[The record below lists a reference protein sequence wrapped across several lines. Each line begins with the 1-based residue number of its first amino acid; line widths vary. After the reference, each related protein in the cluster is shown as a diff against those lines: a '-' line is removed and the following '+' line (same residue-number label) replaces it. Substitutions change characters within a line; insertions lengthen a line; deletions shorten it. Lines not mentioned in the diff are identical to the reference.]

1 MLTSTYSQIAIS
13 IEQNNAHKMLD
24 SLKDNIQKAA
34 WNYRQYYDL
43 DEVNS
48 SLRKLLDFNHY
59 CRQRKVE
66 TLMIPAIRRCSND
79 MHRFIAELDFLGLDP
94 LKDIHL
100 MFREKQIEKN
110 LDEISAEKLLTL
122 MEQYC
127 HNFSKRLEKEEL
139 ELFPI
144 ARRVLSND
152 DWFCIAVDCMSDEPS
167 NLKIDYIESED
178 IALPLKHVP
187 AILH

>member
-1 MLTSTYSQIAIS
+1 MLTATYSQIAIS
-13 IEQNNAHKMLD
+13 IEQKNAHKMLD
-24 SLKDNIQKAA
+24 SLKETIQKAT
-34 WNYRQYYDL
+34 WNYKQYFDVE
-43 DEVNS
+43 EVNS

-66 TLMIPAIRRCSND
+66 TLMIPAIRRSSND
-79 MHRFIAELDFLGLDP
+79 LHRFIAELDLLGLDP
-94 LKDIHL
+94 LKDIHF
-100 MFREKQIEKN
+100 MFREKQIDKD
-110 LDEISAEKLLTL
+110 LDDISAEKLLSL

-167 NLKIDYIESED
+167 HLNIEYIDNED
-178 IALPLKHVP
+178 TSLPLQHAPV
-187 AILH
+187 ILH